1 MHVYMSN
8 NRYQLNPLEEYL
20 CLGQTSWPIYNPI
33 NFTFHLYRNQR
44 RNMWVQKDKIRVRR
58 TILTFFFFFVT
69 DNIDI
74 HRHIYIPSNNT
85 NSYLPSFTIFFSN
98 LQPPIFTI
106 YHIGN
111 ASYSLRKQKKI
122 GSIARKSSNSYPY
135 IYNTIY
141 PFLFFFCFPSI
152 FIYHLNL

>member
-1 MHVYMSN
+1 MFRSN
-8 NRYQLNPLEEYL
+8 VMAHIQSNKFHFSPLSQSKAKYVRAE
-20 CLGQTSWPIYNPI
+20 GQDS
-33 NFTFHLYRNQR
+33 RSQ
-44 RNMWVQKDKIRVRR
+44 
-58 TILTFFFFFVT
+58 

-141 PFLFFFCFPSI
+141 PFLFFSVSPQ
-152 FIYHLNL
+152 YLYTT

>member
-1 MHVYMSN
+1 MFRSN
-8 NRYQLNPLEEYL
+8 VMAHIQSNKFHFSPFSQSKAKYVSAE
-20 CLGQTSWPIYNPI
+20 GQDSRSQDNIDI
-33 NFTFHLYRNQR
+33 
-44 RNMWVQKDKIRVRR
+44 
-58 TILTFFFFFVT
+58 FFFFVT